1 VALGPVP
8 LIEITNS
15 IGGKIQYRTAA
26 PEVIGSAFTMAY
38 GPQLEERLQEIFS
51 RLTVI
56 AEAMTAGR
64 HAFARIAA
72 VQMRLPEFAAEGF
85 ANGGTN
91 AEINKYNP
99 RWDIEPR
106 DWHGRWMG
114 DNSGPVIPV
123 MSPIRQSVCRR

>member
-1 VALGPVP
+1 
-8 LIEITNS
+8 
-15 IGGKIQYRTAA
+15 
-26 PEVIGSAFTMAY
+26 
-38 GPQLEERLQEIFS
+38 
-51 RLTVI
+51 
-56 AEAMTAGR
+56 MTAGR

-85 ANGGTN
+85 ANSGTN
-91 AEINKYNP
+91 AEIDKYNP

-123 MSPIRQSVCRR
+123 IEPYSAECLQAIEAAKKLCIMEYTLRGGELGFAWMRQCIRQHVPSGCGY